1 MEKFVE
7 VIKIIMEKHLIS
19 SVISIAGAIVTYLL
33 FPQDNWIILKLGTPL
48 FILLLFS
55 CYFLL
60 VKLLVYTVHC
70 VKSLIEDTYYKIK
83 DKEEDKYN
91 TIQKINDFYDSLP
104 PQDKKILLTFVKNR
118 NKTLVSFDQLIHC
131 DSKLLKRKDLIDVT
145 DYTEEIKTLDQKCYW
160 ISPVLE
166 KQIQSQTYPEI
177 GLKQYRIKD
186 DFFQEL
192 EWVYKSKGK
201 LGNF

>member
-7 VIKIIMEKHLIS
+7 VIKVFLEKHLIS
-19 SVISIAGAIVTYLL
+19 SVISITGAIVTYLF

-60 VKLLVYTVHC
+60 VKLLVC

-83 DKEEDKYN
+83 DKEEKKYYA
-91 TIQKINDFYDSLP
+91 IQKINNFYDNLSS
-104 PQDKKILLTFVKNR
+104 QDKKILLTFVKNR
-118 NKTLVSFDQLIHC
+118 NKTLVSFDQLIHY

-145 DYTEEIKTLDQKCYW
+145 DYTEDIKTLDQKCYW
-160 ISPVLE
+160 ISPLLE